1 MSKLKRLL
9 ASKDAATSVE
19 YAMLCAFIV
28 LAMMVGLQNMA
39 TEIIAKW
46 DLVSSKSA
54 EVMTGP

>member
-19 YAMLCAFIV
+19 YATLCAFIV

-39 TEIIAKW
+39 TEIIEKW
-46 DLVSSKSA
+46 DTVSSKSA

>member
-1 MSKLKRLL
+1 
-9 ASKDAATSVE
+9 
-19 YAMLCAFIV
+19 
-28 LAMMVGLQNMA
+28 MMVGLQNMA